1 MYVALFPGPCPAF
14 RCLHGLV
21 HFSFTLAEKWER
33 GYLIRTA
40 KTQST
45 ELAMLAHTR
54 TVQGRR
60 DNKKGWNVF
69 LHVVNIISCTLCMY
83 MYINTAYYKGLVTP
97 ATQVCCTSF
106 HNARRKVVRG
116 SVTTCLLLNN
126 VHTAQECGYMLL

>member
-1 MYVALFPGPCPAF
+1 MYITLPAGSTVSVWPSFAVCACAHKLLMDKQSLMPHIYTYIAQLSVAYSMVK
-14 RCLHGLV
+14 GLV
-21 HFSFTLAEKWER
+21 HFSFTLAGKWER

-83 MYINTAYYKGLVTP
+83 MYMSCIL
-97 ATQVCCTSF
+97 
-106 HNARRKVVRG
+106 R
-116 SVTTCLLLNN
+116 
-126 VHTAQECGYMLL
+126 VHKYCIL